1 MLGVI
6 GRVQL
11 ERGLLEDAEV
21 SLDDAVIAYA
31 RLPRVLPGHAVALGD
46 RAMVAYERGNAVDAL
61 RRLRLADQVAADAG
75 LDPNDTRRIY
85 LQVRLAE
92 MQVETDQPTL
102 AEASARVAL
111 ARIAA
116 AGAGDTL
123 IHPDA
128 LCALATALHH
138 QSRAEEA
145 LPVLQEAEAL
155 QLRIAP
161 SHPKMAVI
169 LNDLGVLQAR
179 LGRREEADATML
191 RAVERH
197 EAIYGATHPQTVR
210 TRGNRASLLRA
221 FRGPAVSARE
231 YERVL
236 PAAREAFGG
245 SGHAQLVNMLAQLAV
260 SLDEA
265 GEGDKALL
273 AAREAWAMQSAL
285 PDEQRAPNDWVA
297 GVLGVM
303 LFERGDATA
312 PDLLREYDPP
322 TCSALERRTGFSQR
336 FCIARALVEADGGRC
351 EVPSAQPPVAAS
363 LEGRARDWWAAW
375 WWLRAR
381 CNADADADAAADAL
395 ATRAAQGDVPDWLAT
410 RVAAAPDAD

>member
-1 MLGVI
+1 
-6 GRVQL
+6 
-11 ERGLLEDAEV
+11 
-21 SLDDAVIAYA
+21 
-31 RLPRVLPGHAVALGD
+31 
-46 RAMVAYERGNAVDAL
+46 
-61 RRLRLADQVAADAG
+61 
-75 LDPNDTRRIY
+75 
-85 LQVRLAE
+85 
-92 MQVETDQPTL
+92 
-102 AEASARVAL
+102 
-111 ARIAA
+111 
-116 AGAGDTL
+116 
-123 IHPDA
+123 

-197 EAIYGATHPQTVR
+197 EAIYGATHPQTLR

-273 AAREAWAMQSAL
+273 AAREAWDGRPLELPAAIGSLTLAANPDHPNAPITPPLRVRFRRGGESLRLNEGGYRRDLRDLFQEAGIPPWQRSRLPMVFSAD
-285 PDEQRAPNDWVA
+285 DELLAVA
-297 GVLGVM
+297 
-303 LFERGDATA
+303 
-312 PDLLREYDPP
+312 DLWTSDR
-322 TCSALERRTGFSQR
+322 
-336 FCIARALVEADGGRC
+336 
-351 EVPSAQPPVAAS
+351 
-363 LEGRARDWWAAW
+363 GRAHFGMLGRQLVWD
-375 WWLRAR
+375 
-381 CNADADADAAADAL
+381 
-395 ATRAAQGDVPDWLAT
+395 TH
-410 RVAAAPDAD
+410 